1 MEQKFNVDSLV
12 DATPLHRTISW
23 SSEKLGVS
31 ANEFAET
38 VERLYELDRDGAID
52 LLSVTRECVS
62 GTPQVSAVKFIHL
75 AS

>member
-1 MEQKFNVDSLV
+1 MDLKLNIDRLV

-31 ANEFAET
+31 ADEFAET

-62 GTPQVSAVKFIHL
+62 GTRQVRAVTFIHL